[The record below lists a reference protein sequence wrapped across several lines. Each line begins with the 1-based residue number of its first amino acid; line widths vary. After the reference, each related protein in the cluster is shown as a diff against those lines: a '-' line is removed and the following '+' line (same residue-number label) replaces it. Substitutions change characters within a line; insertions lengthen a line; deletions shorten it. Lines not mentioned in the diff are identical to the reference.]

1 MTPAHVVLVVEATS
15 GGCGRH
21 TGDLALELVRRGIGL
36 TLFYG
41 TRRIDARFRGI
52 VSQLESQGVSCRA
65 MDIAQKPRL
74 GDLKWVREI
83 RAAAPKGSIIHGQA
97 TTGGFY
103 ARLAASRSCPA
114 VFTPHSFVTMMSYV
128 GDRAKVVYGQ
138 MERFLAKRTARIIC
152 VSKFEAE
159 HGKTLG
165 IDPKKLRVVYNG
177 IAPLACADRSEV
189 RAQWGVGPETLVI
202 GFVGRFDPPKNPA
215 LAVRAF
221 EKLRGLNARLVMVGS
236 GSLQSE
242 VDAAMGDLPVTLL
255 GGVHAEPLLGG
266 MDVHLMSSDAESL
279 PYVLIEAQSLGQPIV
294 TTDVGAAREIVTDGR
309 DGFVCPPGDA
319 DSLGTALRKIA
330 ENQELRTNLAQEAV
344 VAGSRF
350 SLDRMVEGTLS
361 VYSEALS

>member
-83 RAAAPKGSIIHGQA
+83 RSAAPKGSIIHGQA

-114 VFTPHSFVTMMSYV
+114 VFTPHSFVTMMPYV

-165 IDPKKLRVVYNG
+165 IDPNKLRVVYNG
-177 IAPLACADRSEV
+177 IAPLACAERSEV
-189 RAQWGVGPETLVI
+189 RARWGVGPETLVI

-236 GSLQSE
+236 GSLQGE
-242 VDAAMGDLPVTLL
+242 VDAVIGDLPVTLL

-330 ENQELRTNLAQEAV
+330 ENQELRTSLAQEAV

>member
-1 MTPAHVVLVVEATS
+1 
-15 GGCGRH
+15 
-21 TGDLALELVRRGIGL
+21 
-36 TLFYG
+36 
-41 TRRIDARFRGI
+41 
-52 VSQLESQGVSCRA
+52 
-65 MDIAQKPRL
+65 MDISQKPRL

-114 VFTPHSFVTMMSYV
+114 VFTPHSFVTMMPYV

-189 RAQWGVGPETLVI
+189 RAQWGVGPETLVV

-236 GSLQSE
+236 GSLQGE
-242 VDAAMGDLPVTLL
+242 VDAVIGDFPVTLL

-330 ENQELRTNLAQEAV
+330 ENQELRTSLAQEAV